1 MTNIVCETMTETTSN
16 TIFEKSKKKIIKV
29 KKPKI
34 LLEDIPEDEN
44 GFSTRKFKIFSS
56 IISLI
61 ADTTDEVNF
70 NISEEG
76 LTIQCMDGGH
86 VSYLLCDLPKEFF
99 DNFNCK
105 EPRSIGINMKSLTK
119 IFNMAKI
126 NVGLTIIFKQDFID
140 FYIKSPT
147 IDKQYSMRQ
156 MILDQEDLT
165 IPDMEWDYVVNLP
178 SNDFYTATHEMQ
190 DMGESCE
197 LKIKNKALQFKS
209 EGIVGLV
216 KIKITP
222 PELIN
227 NTEDK
232 FFKVGFSSKYLFH
245 YAKARYLSDNI
256 KLEIK
261 KQCPI
266 KMTYDIGDGGMI
278 YNFVAPKIE

>member
-1 MTNIVCETMTETTSN
+1 MTD
-16 TIFEKSKKKIIKV
+16 TISVNSEEPKKKIIKV

-34 LLEDIPEDEN
+34 LLEPIPDNEN

-61 ADTTDEVNF
+61 SDSTDDVNF
-70 NISEEG
+70 NMSEEG
-76 LTIQCMDGGH
+76 ITIQCMDGGH
-86 VSYLLCDLPKEFF
+86 VSYLLCELPKEFF
-99 DNFNCK
+99 DNFNCV
-105 EPRSIGINMKSLTK
+105 ESRSIGINIKSLTK

-126 NVGLTIIFKQDFID
+126 NVGLTIIFKQDHID
-140 FYIKSPT
+140 FYIKSPSL
-147 IDKQYSMRQ
+147 DKQYSMRQ
-156 MILDQEDLT
+156 MVIEQEALT
-165 IPDMEWDYVVNLP
+165 IPDMDWDYIVNMP

-197 LKIKNKALQFKS
+197 LKIKNKAIQFKS

-222 PELIN
+222 LELID
-227 NTEDK
+227 NTEDT
-232 FFKVGFSSKYLFH
+232 FFKVGFSSKYLFN

-256 KLEIK
+256 KLEVK
-261 KQCPI
+261 RNTPI

-278 YNFVAPKIE
+278 YNYVAPKIE